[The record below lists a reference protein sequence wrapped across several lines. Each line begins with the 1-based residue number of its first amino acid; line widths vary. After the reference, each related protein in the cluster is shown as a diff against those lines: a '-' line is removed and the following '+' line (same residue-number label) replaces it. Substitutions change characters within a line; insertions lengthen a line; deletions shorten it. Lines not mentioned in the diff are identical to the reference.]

1 MIRVHTTG
9 CSLIDNLYGRVD
21 FTRPDYNRLLSREAG
36 DGGLTTGGLVFS
48 EALTEFAG
56 TEYRTILKS
65 LTGVDAPDASNIGGP
80 GIVAVLHAAQVNDN
94 PDIRFRFAGVL
105 GKDGNG
111 RRFTELMGRTGF
123 PMADYATNNLPT
135 PSTDVLSDPDH
146 GKGSGERTFINTIGA
161 AGAYGPES
169 LPDDFFDAELLAFG
183 GTALVPPIHDAL
195 DSLCRRGQ
203 ESGAFVLVNT
213 VYDFRSEAKMK
224 GRPWPLVEDYRNI
237 DLLIVDQEESLKIS
251 GRGDA
256 HQAMRWFLDRGCR
269 AVIITRGIEDV
280 LFAAGNDSRF
290 ASPER
295 TSLPTSRYAD
305 EVVAAC
311 THPRDTTGCG
321 DNFVGGVLA
330 SIADQL
336 AAGADAPLNLVDAVK
351 SGVASGSLALTCLGG
366 VFYEEKPGDKR
377 RALEPFITEYEREL
391 AG

>member
-1 MIRVHTTG
+1 MIRVHATG

-21 FTRPDYNRLLSREAG
+21 FTRPYYGELLSREAG

-56 TEYRTILKS
+56 TEYTAVLEK
-65 LTGVDAPDASNIGGP
+65 LTGVNAPDSSNIGGP

-105 GKDGNG
+105 GNDDNG
-111 RRFTELMGRTGF
+111 RRFRELLTRTGF
-123 PMADYATNNLPT
+123 PLNDYTVKELPT

-146 GKGSGERTFINTIGA
+146 GHGSGERTFISTIGA
-161 AGAYGPES
+161 AGAYDPDS
-169 LPDDFFDAELLAFG
+169 LPDNFFDAEVLAFG
-183 GTALVPPIHDAL
+183 GTALVPLIHDAL
-195 DSLCRRGQ
+195 DDLCRRGQ
-203 ESGAFVLVNT
+203 EFGAFVLVNT
-213 VYDFRSEAKMK
+213 AYDFRNEAKVK

-237 DLLIVDQEESLKIS
+237 DLLVVDQEEALKIS

-256 HQAMRWFLDRGCR
+256 HQAMQWFLDKGCR
-269 AVIITRGIEDV
+269 AIIITRGIDDV
-280 LFAAGNDSRF
+280 LFAVGTDSRF

-305 EVVAAC
+305 EVVAKC

-330 SIADQL
+330 SVADQL
-336 AAGADAPLNLVDAVK
+336 AAEGDAPLNLVDAVK

-366 VFYEEKPGDKR
+366 VYYEERPGDKR
-377 RALEPFITEYEREL
+377 KALEPFITAYEREL
-391 AG
+391 AI